1 AEASADTRRTLAG
14 RYAAHSKRATCC
26 SVDALR
32 AYVSDDKSGGTYK
45 LFDVKTEK
53 ESIKMSFKSIIQD
66 VKGELGSI
74 SRKGFDVKFGYGLKS
89 RSLRVVQ
96 DSSVVVVD
104 ALKQSRWAN
113 MPPEL
118 LRDVLMRIEAS
129 EFTWPPRKNVVA
141 CAGVCRSWRQIMKE
155 IVKTLQV
162 SGKLTFPISLK
173 QPGPRDSLVQCY
185 IKRNRSTQTYH
196 LYLSVNQA
204 SSDDGKF
211 LLAARKCR
219 RPTCTDY
226 IISLNP
232 DDVSKGSSTYIGKLR
247 SNFLGTKFTI
257 YDTQPPSAGAKV
269 TKCRSTR
276 LVGMKQVS
284 PKFPAGNYHVA
295 HISYEL
301 NVLGSRGPRRMNC
314 VMDAI
319 PASAIEPE
327 GVAPTQTEFL
337 LSHMDSFPSLPFFR
351 SKSTR
356 MENFQSGPLSTQKD
370 GMLVLK
376 NKAPRWHEQLQCWCL
391 NFNGRVTVASVKN
404 FQLVASVEDGA
415 AGQEQENVILQFGKV
430 GKDVFTMDYQ
440 YPISAFQAF
449 AICLSSFDTKIA
461 CE

>member
-1 AEASADTRRTLAG
+1 
-14 RYAAHSKRATCC
+14 
-26 SVDALR
+26 
-32 AYVSDDKSGGTYK
+32 
-45 LFDVKTEK
+45 
-53 ESIKMSFKSIIQD
+53 MSFKSILQD

-74 SRKGFDVKFGYGLKS
+74 SRKGFDVRFGYGRS
-89 RSLRVVQ
+89 RSHRVVQ
-96 DSSVVVVD
+96 DCSVVVD
-104 ALKQSRWAN
+104 AFKQSCWAN

-118 LRDVLMRIEAS
+118 LRDVLLRIEAS
-129 EFTWPPRKNVVA
+129 ETTWPPRKNVVA
-141 CAGVCRSWRQIMKE
+141 CAGVCRSWREIMKE
-155 IVKTLQV
+155 IVKTLEV

-173 QPGPRDSLVQCY
+173 QPGPRGSLLQCY
-185 IKRNRSTQTYH
+185 IKRNRSSQTYY
-196 LYLSVNQA
+196 LYLGLNQ
-204 SSDDGKF
+204 SSNDDGKF

-226 IISLNP
+226 IISLNC
-232 DDVSKGSSTYIGKLR
+232 DDVSKGSSTYIGRLR

-257 YDTQPPSAGAKV
+257 YDGQPPNAEARV

-276 LVGMKQVS
+276 QVNMKQVS
-284 PKFPAGNYHVA
+284 PKLLAGNYHVA

-301 NVLGSRGPRRMNC
+301 NVLGSRGPRRMQC

-319 PASAIEPE
+319 PASSIEPG
-327 GVAPTQTEFL
+327 GVAPTQTEFHHSGL
-337 LSHMDSFPSLPFFR
+337 DSFPSIPFFR
-351 SKSTR
+351 SKSIRT
-356 MENFQSGPLSTQKD
+356 ENFQNDQKE
-370 GMLVLK
+370 GLLVLR

-404 FQLVASVEDGA
+404 FQLVASLENGV
-415 AGQEQENVILQFGKV
+415 AGQEHENVILQFGKV